1 MEEEKTT
8 NWIDLEDLGIELGT
22 VKLKKN
28 EFFRIMEKDFPEGTR
43 LTIANVG
50 KVYESKF
57 QDRNIESRNE
67 AFFIDYTFKH
77 EGLTKEV
84 GISYSLGNPVRP
96 DVYEIGNRTN
106 LYRFLKPL
114 LKTLPET
121 ETIKIDMKK
130 IRNLEGLTFIGKAK
144 LINGISKDYY
154 IIEPVKE
161 I

>member
-57 QDRNIESRNE
+57 QDRNIENRNE

>member
-8 NWIDLEDLGIELGT
+8 NWIDLEDLGIELGS

-28 EFFRIMEKDFPEGTR
+28 EFFKIMEKDFPKGTR

-50 KVYESKF
+50 NTYESKF
-57 QDRNIESRNE
+57 RNKNTEDRNA

-84 GISYSLGNPVRP
+84 GISYSLGKEIRP
-96 DVYEIGNRTN
+96 DIYEIGSRTN
-106 LYRFLKPL
+106 LYRLLKPL
-114 LKTLPET
+114 FENLPET
-121 ETIKIDMKK
+121 DTITIDMNK
-130 IRNLEGLTFIGKAK
+130 IRNLQGLEFIGKAK
-144 LINGISKDYY
+144 LIYGNPKDYY